1 MPFKKERYPVDW
13 PEIRVRIIQRDGNR
27 CKFCRAPNGA
37 WISRDKNFQWG
48 IEKGAYMLADG
59 GEVFGYDGTPFG
71 TWRGSEWEGDKAV
84 KVVLTVAHLDH
95 DETRNSDDNLASL
108 CQRCHLA
115 HDRVDNLKRAK
126 KTRHARKADREL
138 F

>member
-13 PEIRVRIIQRDGNR
+13 KEIRARILQRDENR
-27 CKFCRAPNGA
+27 CKYCRAPTGV

-48 IEKGAYMLADG
+48 IEKGAYMV
-59 GEVFGYDGTPFG
+59 GETGAVFANDGTPLGF
-71 TWRGSEWEGDKAV
+71 WRGSEWEGDKAV
-84 KVVLTVAHLDH
+84 KIVLTVAHLDH

-108 CQRCHLA
+108 CQKHHLD
-115 HDRVDNLKRAK
+115 HDRKDNISRAMKRRRAK
-126 KTRHARKADREL
+126 KAAGEL